1 MDFEV
6 LRQAVC
12 VNELIYEGSVEQSV
26 DSDLTLPDYCPDIL
40 RILKMYGHTARDRF
54 AGVRR
59 TDYSGWNSARSPY
72 LCGGGCT
79 GSLL

>member
-26 DSDLTLPDYCPDIL
+26 DSDLTLQIGRASC
-40 RILKMYGHTARDRF
+40 RER
-54 AGVRR
+54 V
-59 TDYSGWNSARSPY
+59 
-72 LCGGGCT
+72 
-79 GSLL
+79 

>member
-40 RILKMYGHTARDRF
+40 RILKCT
-54 AGVRR
+54 VPS
-59 TDYSGWNSARSPY
+59 TVIRSPDT
-72 LCGGGCT
+72 CDPVTRGVTVHFKIRSMSGQ
-79 GSLL
+79 

>member
-40 RILKMYGHTARDRF
+40 RILK
-54 AGVRR
+54 
-59 TDYSGWNSARSPY
+59 
-72 LCGGGCT
+72 CT
-79 GSLL
+79 VTEILTETVP

>member
-26 DSDLTLPDYCPDIL
+26 DL
-40 RILKMYGHTARDRF
+40 
-54 AGVRR
+54 
-59 TDYSGWNSARSPY
+59 
-72 LCGGGCT
+72 
-79 GSLL
+79 SLIHI

>member
-26 DSDLTLPDYCPDIL
+26 DSDLTLPDYCP
-40 RILKMYGHTARDRF
+40 
-54 AGVRR
+54 
-59 TDYSGWNSARSPY
+59 
-72 LCGGGCT
+72 
-79 GSLL
+79 

>member
-26 DSDLTLPDYCPDIL
+26 DSDLTLPDYCL
-40 RILKMYGHTARDRF
+40 
-54 AGVRR
+54 
-59 TDYSGWNSARSPY
+59 
-72 LCGGGCT
+72 
-79 GSLL
+79 SLIHI